1 MASDEHSPLDL
12 VRAAEGYRVTRV
24 GSPGGL
30 QVEKWL
36 QHPPAKEL
44 NLGR

>member
-30 QVEKWL
+30 QVEGTGYTTYQLKS
-36 QHPPAKEL
+36 
-44 NLGR
+44 